1 MKNKIAKIVTT
12 LAVVIGIGFSGLATV
27 EAGEDNYTY
36 TYDYWGDVQESPD
49 VYSVARVFTYKD
61 LGMDKNITNAESLFV
76 YKDRIYVCDT
86 GNNRI
91 VILRRDG
98 ADDLVYEDEIT
109 AIKGTDITALSEPSD
124 IAILETLDADDEGNA
139 VTKEYMFICDR
150 GNARIV
156 KVDMDLNYILQFNKP
171 VDPAITE
178 DSAFKPDKIVVDT
191 AGSVYCSA
199 SGINKGLIKYESD
212 GVFSGFI
219 GATRVAYNFT
229 DYIWKKLASQEQRAK
244 MESFVPTEYDNVYM
258 DREGFIYAC
267 AGGMDEEDLRSE
279 TVDAVRKLN
288 MLGTDILVRN
298 GAYYDGR
305 FPVYGDLFW
314 GGGGGVTGPSYF
326 KDVTVLDNDI
336 YVCLDQN
343 RGRLF
348 GYDDQGRMVYAFGG
362 TGNMEGY
369 FRKPVSIEH
378 MDNDLLVLDQLD
390 CSITLFIPTEYGS
403 LIYSAMDQ
411 FDHGEY
417 DAAQASWEQVKMLNG
432 NYSLAYI
439 GIGRSLLRKGEYKE
453 SMPYFEAKYDDEN
466 YSRAFQQYRKLWIR
480 EHIITIIVII
490 LALFLV
496 PMAIARVYQVKEEI
510 DNADIFK
517 LRR

>member
-12 LAVVIGIGFSGLATV
+12 LAVVIGVGFSGLATV

-49 VYSVARVFTYKD
+49 VYSVAKVYTYKD
-61 LGMDKNITNAESLFV
+61 LGLSQNISNAESLFV
-76 YKDRIYVCDT
+76 AGDNVYICDT

-91 VILRRDG
+91 VVLQRKG
-98 ADDLVYEDEIT
+98 ADDFEVVREISQ
-109 AIKGTDITALSEPSD
+109 IKGADINTLSEPADVAVSD
-124 IAILETLDADDEGNA
+124 DGYIYIA
-139 VTKEYMFICDR
+139 DR
-150 GNARIV
+150 GNARIL
-156 KVDMDLNYILQFNKP
+156 KVDMDLNYVLQFNKP
-171 VDPAITE
+171 VDLALTE
-178 DSAFKPDKIVVDT
+178 DSVFKPDKIVIDT
-191 AGSVYCSA
+191 AGRVYCSA
-199 SGINKGLIKYESD
+199 KGINKGLVKYEND
-212 GVFSGFI
+212 GTFSGFV

-229 DYIWKKLASQEQRAK
+229 DYLWKKFASQEQRAK

-258 DREGFIYAC
+258 DSEGFIYAC
-267 AGGMDEEDLRSE
+267 AGGMEEEDLKAG

-288 MLGTDILVRN
+288 MLGSDILVRN
-298 GAYYDGR
+298 GAYYDGD
-305 FPVYGDLFW
+305 FPVYGDLYW
-314 GGGGGVTGPSYF
+314 GGGGGISGPSYF
-326 KDVTVLDNDI
+326 KDVTVLDNDL

-362 TGNMEGY
+362 SGNMDGY

-378 MDNDLLVLDQLD
+378 MDKDLLVLDQLD

-403 LIYSAMDQ
+403 LIYTAMDQ
-411 FDHGEY
+411 FEHGEY

-453 SMPYFEAKYDDEN
+453 AMPYFEAKYDDEN
-466 YSRAFQQYRKLWIR
+466 YSRAFQQYRKQWIR
-480 EHIITIIVII
+480 ENLIGIVVII

-496 PMAIARVYQVKEEI
+496 PMGIGRVYQIKEEI

-517 LRR
+517 LRRK